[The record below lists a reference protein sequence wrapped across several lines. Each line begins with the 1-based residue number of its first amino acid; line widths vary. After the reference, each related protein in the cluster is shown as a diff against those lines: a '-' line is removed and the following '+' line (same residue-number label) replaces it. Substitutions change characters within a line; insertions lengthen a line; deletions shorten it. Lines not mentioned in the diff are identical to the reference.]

1 MCDNMTNNSYCANES
16 NWNTQGKGLGCNN
29 MMKNSYCVNEGVW
42 KTQEVDIAFSSI
54 GVFVCAIGIYILNK
68 MKDKNFDKTQRYI
81 ITNLCIFD
89 ACSCFVLT
97 VNSSIFVSNEIT
109 EDISQLFANIFMLGY
124 YGATLW
130 LVFDRY
136 LHIKL
141 NLKYVVYWSK
151 KKTSVFTFVLWTFCI
166 LAGANLQIFCQR
178 VIYIL
183 MILFDVI
190 IVVFSIFVYATAL
203 KIYQKS
209 KLIKAN
215 QKNVFKKPQRNVFK
229 GMLIASLIL
238 LSFLLLSVI
247 PDIIII
253 STFNSINSWSL
264 PKFSYLNIS
273 YIVAMWIDALSYVVV
288 YPESLVFL
296 RNRRF
301 SLRSISTTSIKTE
314 SLREI
319 SIATIDT

>member
-1 MCDNMTNNSYCANES
+1 MCNNMSNNSYCANES
-16 NWNTQGKGLGCNN
+16 NWNTQGRGLMRNN
-29 MMKNSYCVNEGVW
+29 MTSCCANEAVW
-42 KTQEVDIAFSSI
+42 KTQKVDIAFASI
-54 GVFVCAIGIYILNK
+54 GVFVCAIGLYILNK
-68 MKDKNFDKTQRYI
+68 MKKTKFDKTQRYI

-89 ACSCFVLT
+89 VCSCFVLT
-97 VNSSIFVSNEIT
+97 VNSSLYVSKEIT
-109 EDISQLFANIFMLGY
+109 NDISQSFANIFMLGY

-141 NLKYVVYWSK
+141 NIKYVVYWSR
-151 KKTSVFTFVLWTFCI
+151 KKTSVFTLVLWTFCI
-166 LAGANLQIFCQR
+166 LAGAIFQKLCQR
-178 VIYIL
+178 VIYIF

-209 KLIKAN
+209 KLIKAKR
-215 QKNVFKKPQRNVFK
+215 KNVFKKPQRNVFK

-238 LSFLLLSVI
+238 LSFSLLSVI

-253 STFNSINSWSL
+253 STFNSIYCWSL

-273 YIVAMWIDALSYVVV
+273 YIVAMWIDALIYVVV
-288 YPESLVFL
+288 SPESLVFL
-296 RNRRF
+296 RKRRL
-301 SLRSISTTSIKTE
+301 SLRSISTASIKTE
-314 SLREI
+314 SIREI